1 MARGTQGS
9 RFYCCSWNSLEAVTV
24 LFLLVMKVSSG
35 FSLSHVGSFIPSALK
50 SGHIRSNT
58 NDHFHRLFPKGF
70 PKDRFQ
76 LSSSTVVEDVPS
88 VESDEDFI
96 SMYSNNESLN
106 ETPIET
112 KVGVLLLNLGGPEK
126 TADVQGK

>member
-1 MARGTQGS
+1 MNRGTQGS
-9 RFYCCSWNSLEAVTV
+9 RFYCCSWNSLEAVTL

-35 FSLSHVGSFIPSALK
+35 FSLSHVGSFTPSALK
-50 SGHIRSNT
+50 TGQIRSNA
-58 NDHFHRLFPKGF
+58 NDHFHRVFPKGF
-70 PKDRFQ
+70 AENLFQ

-88 VESDEDFI
+88 VTSDEDFI